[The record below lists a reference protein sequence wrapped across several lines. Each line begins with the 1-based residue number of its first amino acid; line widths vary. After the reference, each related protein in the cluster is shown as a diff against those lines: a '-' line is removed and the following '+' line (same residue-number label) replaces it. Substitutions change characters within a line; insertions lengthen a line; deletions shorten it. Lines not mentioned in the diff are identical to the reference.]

1 MWCILNSVTA
11 NRLSPLA
18 VTLRAGAVADAPAI
32 SKLLMAAVERHVLTE
47 ISDEGRALYLAQIT
61 PDQLATKLENS
72 ASYRFYLAYAGDE
85 LVGVA
90 ALEDKAH
97 LLYLFT
103 HNQHHRRGIA
113 SILWQQAR
121 QDALAAGNPGFF
133 TVDASRYALA
143 AYWRLGFLPQGP
155 AVEHN
160 GVCFVPMAM
169 RRTKAR
175 ENHVSDPA

>member
-11 NRLSPLA
+11 SRLAPLA
-18 VTLRAGAVADAPAI
+18 VTLRVGEVSDAPAI
-32 SKLLMAAVERHVLTE
+32 SKLLIAAVERHVLTE

-61 PDQLATKLENS
+61 PEQVAAKLENS

-90 ALEDKAH
+90 ALQDKAH

-113 SILWQQAR
+113 RTLWQQAH
-121 QDALAAGNPGFF
+121 QDALAAGNPGLF

-160 GVCFVPMAM
+160 GVCFVPMAI
-169 RRTKAR
+169 RLTSAG
-175 ENHVSDPA
+175 ETHVPDPA